1 MGKEEKEEL
10 MKNEPF
16 KEDDKIEWAKEIDEE
31 ALNVIFRL
39 YDNTIKDLV
48 DR

>member
-1 MGKEEKEEL
+1 MDKEKEETS
-10 MKNEPF
+10 
-16 KEDDKIEWAKEIDEE
+16 KELADKCESIEWTQEVDEE